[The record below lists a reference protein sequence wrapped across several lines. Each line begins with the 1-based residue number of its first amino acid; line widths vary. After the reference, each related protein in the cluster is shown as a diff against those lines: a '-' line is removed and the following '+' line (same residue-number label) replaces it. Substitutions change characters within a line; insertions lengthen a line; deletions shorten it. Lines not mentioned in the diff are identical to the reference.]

1 MNKGVLNNCD
11 TSVYTSYLRDIF
23 GRCAG
28 VMRVRCA
35 DADTAD
41 TAACAAR
48 TLSIPSC
55 RRGCLKPPPAASDV
69 ILRLGVP
76 QLEVFSALVAEQL
89 IMRAALHYA
98 AAIKDRD

>member
-1 MNKGVLNNCD
+1 MNKGVSIYGGA
-11 TSVYTSYLRDIF
+11 SVHTSYLRDIF

-48 TLSIPSC
+48 MPIPSC

-69 ILRLGVP
+69 ILRLSVP